1 MQSRAASL
9 CSCPQCSC
17 PSSFSTLWVWEQGA
31 QWVVVKRGGGCE
43 AQPALGFTAP
53 PAQLPS
59 AGADGIRV
67 PTVLVTSQ
75 EAATVCQL

>member
-1 MQSRAASL
+1 M
-9 CSCPQCSC
+9 
-17 PSSFSTLWVWEQGA
+17 
-31 QWVVVKRGGGCE
+31 VVKRGGGCE
-43 AQPALGFTAP
+43 AQPALGFTVP

-67 PTVLVTSQ
+67 PMGLVTSQ